1 MNLMSIYS
9 VPVWQ
14 SEYPNYEEEKDTF
27 IEVVNRFRENNPE
40 SKENENV
47 NYYQSPDNLHH
58 QEELRPLLE
67 YICHMVQKANSD
79 LDLIDCDVALTGVW
93 VNIQDNS
100 SAILSEHVHKDT
112 YSGVFYLKAPEGS
125 GKLSISNIAVNK
137 IWQGLSLVD
146 TKNQF
151 TAKSIKINPVDGQLL
166 LWPSYI
172 PHSVEPNAHDEERIS
187 ISFTAICL
195 PKGTI
200 IPPGEAN

>member
-14 SEYPNYEEEKDTF
+14 SEYPNYEEDKDTF
-27 IEVVNRFRENNPE
+27 IEVVKRFRENNPE

-58 QEELRPLLE
+58 HEELRPLLE

-79 LDLIDCDVALTGVW
+79 LDLIDCDVALTAVW
-93 VNIQDNS
+93 ANVQDNS

-166 LWPSYI
+166 LWPSYV

-200 IPPGEAN
+200 IPPGEPN